1 LFLFNYSERFR
12 ARIQQWL
19 KPRAQW
25 LPKIEPA
32 VTNLRSGGRT
42 VVALHIRRGDFLHFG
57 YPITRTDLYV
67 AWLRELWPSLVRPV
81 LYLASDDLPAVYQ
94 DFVEFQ
100 PQTFVDVAP
109 PWPDLEYLQD
119 FHVLT
124 QADVVGISAAS
135 GFSQLA
141 ARLNQRAHI
150 IVQPDIEKQQIVPFI
165 PWTDD

>member
-1 LFLFNYSERFR
+1 
-12 ARIQQWL
+12 
-19 KPRAQW
+19 
-25 LPKIEPA
+25 
-32 VTNLRSGGRT
+32 
-42 VVALHIRRGDFLHFG
+42 
-57 YPITRTDLYV
+57 
-67 AWLRELWPSLVRPV
+67 

-150 IVQPDIEKQQIVPFI
+150 IVQPDIDKQQIVPFI